1 MASVPEMSFK
11 KKIFLYL
18 GRHKSIPHTDHSQFG
33 LKKAPYSEFVTEI
46 SIKFSAC

>member
-18 GRHKSIPHTDHSQFG
+18 CRHRSISQTDHSQVC
-33 LKKAPYSEFVTEI
+33 LKKAPYSELVTEI
-46 SIKFSAC
+46 AIKFSAH